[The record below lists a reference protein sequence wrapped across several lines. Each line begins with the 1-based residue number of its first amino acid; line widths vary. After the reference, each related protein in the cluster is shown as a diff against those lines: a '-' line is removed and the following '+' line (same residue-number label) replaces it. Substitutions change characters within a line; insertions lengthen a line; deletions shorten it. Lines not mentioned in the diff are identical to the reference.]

1 MRLRYLKSIAL
12 GTLLFLLS
20 CNKNFLDPSNPGAI
34 SSDDVW
40 NDPKL
45 VEMLVNE
52 FYNDRPGF
60 DYSNTLDNITDEG
73 RCNYPGD
80 VPNRV
85 LVGQW
90 DQVSNP
96 IGFWA
101 YLQVRKTNEF
111 LAKIDLATIDETL
124 RTKLKGEARFL
135 RAFLYFDM
143 VKRYGGVPII
153 DKPQTLDDD
162 LEVKRNTLEEC
173 FNFIVSELDIA
184 ITELPSGAPRGRAG
198 KEAAMALK
206 GRVLLYFASPLYNE
220 TGVNSRWELAAK
232 ANREVIELNKF
243 SLYPDLNTLWLDKA
257 QVHPES
263 IYEIQYRLPEK
274 QHSWDAGL
282 RPLRLANNN
291 AGQISPLQELVDA
304 FPMKNGKAITD
315 PSSGFDPNNPYVGRD
330 NRFYAYIA
338 FNGSKMKGTQN
349 GPPVKE
355 ITLETYKGG
364 QDYDANPVAIIYNT
378 KTSYY
383 TRKATDPENT
393 IYAGGTGSAQSWIEF
408 RFAEV
413 LLNYAEAQNEFLGT
427 PDASVYEAINK
438 VRLRAGITDDLKVG
452 TLNKESMR
460 TLIRNERYV
469 EFCFEKKRYW
479 DVRRWKLATTLF
491 NGKIYSGA
499 FITKQANGT
508 FTYQYLPVD
517 PQPNVFSERMY
528 WMPIPQEEV
537 SKNRNLVQNPGW
549 N

>member
-1 MRLRYLKSIAL
+1 MKLKYINILCLSGLI
-12 GTLLFLLS
+12 GLLS
-20 CNKNFLDPSNPGAI
+20 CTQNFLDPTNPSSI
-34 SSDDVW
+34 SSEDVW
-40 NDPKL
+40 QDPKL

-52 FYNDRPGF
+52 FYNDRPGY

-80 VPNRV
+80 VPNQI

-111 LAKIDLATIDETL
+111 MSKIDQATVDQDLKI
-124 RTKLKGEARFL
+124 KLKGETRFL

-153 DKPQTLDDD
+153 DKPQALDDE
-162 LEVKRNTLEEC
+162 LMVSRNTLEEC
-173 FNFIVSELDIA
+173 FDFIIKELDLA
-184 ITELPSGAPRGRAG
+184 ITELPSNAPRGRAG

-206 GRVLLYFASPLYNE
+206 GRALLYFASPLYNA
-220 TGVNSRWELAAK
+220 NADLSRWEAAAK
-232 ANREVIELNKF
+232 ANQELINLNKYN
-243 SLYPDLNTLWLDKA
+243 LYPDLNTLWLDKA
-257 QVHPES
+257 QVHSES
-263 IYEIQYRLPEK
+263 VYEIQYRLPEK

-291 AGQISPLQELVDA
+291 AGQISPLQELVNA

-315 PSSGFDPNNPYVGRD
+315 PTSGFDPKNPYVGRD

-338 FNGSKMKGTQN
+338 YNGSKMKGTQN

-393 IYAGGTGSAQSWIEF
+393 IYAGGSGSAQSWIEF
-408 RFAEV
+408 RYAEI
-413 LLNYAEAQNEFLGT
+413 LLNYAEAQNEFLAT
-427 PDASVYEAINK
+427 PDASIYDALNE
-438 VRLRAGITDDLKVG
+438 VRRRAGITEDLKVG
-452 TLNKESMR
+452 SLNKDSMR
-460 TLIRNERYV
+460 DLIKNERYI

-479 DVRRWKLATTLF
+479 DVRRWKLATALF
-491 NGKIYSGA
+491 NGKTYSGA
-499 FITKQANGT
+499 FITKESNGT

-517 PQPNVFSERMY
+517 PQPNVFAERMY
-528 WMPIPQEEV
+528 WMPIPQDEI
-537 SKNRNLVQNPGW
+537 SRNKNLVQNPGW